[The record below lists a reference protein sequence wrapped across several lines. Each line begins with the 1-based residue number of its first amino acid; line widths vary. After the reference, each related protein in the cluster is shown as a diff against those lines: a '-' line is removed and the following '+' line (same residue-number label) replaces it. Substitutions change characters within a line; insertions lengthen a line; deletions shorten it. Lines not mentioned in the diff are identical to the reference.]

1 MSVLP
6 ILKWPDPFLRVH
18 CAPVAEI
25 TPDIDTLIADMFDT
39 MYAAPGRGLAAPQV
53 GRHERVFVIDGGWKT
68 GIPTPMAFVNPEIIT
83 MSDEMQVGE
92 EACLSIPRESMMVPR
107 AREVTLR
114 WDGPGMT
121 RSEAVF
127 SGVEAVL
134 VQHEFDHLNGVVI
147 YDRIDRNAA
156 PADSRPR
163 PPRP

>member
-6 ILKWPDPFLRVH
+6 ILHWPDPFLRVT
-18 CAPVAEI
+18 CDPVTEI
-25 TPDIDTLIADMFDT
+25 TPAIDALISDMFDT

-53 GRHERVFVIDGGWKT
+53 GRRERVFVIDGGWKS
-68 GIPTPMAFVNPEIIT
+68 GSPTPMAFVNPEIIA
-83 MSDEMQVGE
+83 MSDETQTGE
-92 EACLSIPRESMMVPR
+92 EACLSIPREAMMVRR
-107 AREVTLR
+107 AQEVTLR
-114 WDGPGMT
+114 WVGPGMT

-147 YDRIDRNAA
+147 YDRIDRDAA